1 MIGVALSMF
10 TAIVVT
16 RLYVGVLVEK
26 FRNLKISRVDFV
38 PKFDFIK
45 HKKKF
50 FALSLAVIMMGS
62 MFSLTRGMNYGI
74 DFTGGTMITADMGSK
89 TKISDVKKAVK
100 DYKDV
105 SVVYGNKEQ
114 SKVIIKTTS
123 GISGLEKAKVV
134 SNLKAISKN
143 TKIET
148 FEEFGPSVSKEL
160 KSNAIKAISIAAL
173 CMLLYI
179 RLRFK
184 DWKYGLSAVAGLGHD
199 ILVTLSLYAI
209 FGLTINNPF
218 IAGILTVVGYSIN
231 DTIIIF
237 DRIREEKKFMNKK
250 EFDKVINN
258 SINQMFSRSVMTSL
272 TTLGAILP
280 LFIMVSSELRAFTIP
295 LLIGVTVGTYSSI
308 FLCSPLLY
316 VLYRR
321 ANRTRYKRATQSK

>member
-1 MIGVALSMF
+1 
-10 TAIVVT
+10 
-16 RLYVGVLVEK
+16 
-26 FRNLKISRVDFV
+26 
-38 PKFDFIK
+38 
-45 HKKKF
+45 
-50 FALSLAVIMMGS
+50 
-62 MFSLTRGMNYGI
+62 
-74 DFTGGTMITADMGSK
+74 
-89 TKISDVKKAVK
+89 
-100 DYKDV
+100 
-105 SVVYGNKEQ
+105 
-114 SKVIIKTTS
+114 
-123 GISGLEKAKVV
+123 
-134 SNLKAISKN
+134 
-143 TKIET
+143 
-148 FEEFGPSVSKEL
+148 
-160 KSNAIKAISIAAL
+160 
-173 CMLLYI
+173 MLLYI
-179 RLRFK
+179 RMRFK

-316 VLYRR
+316 ILYRR
-321 ANRTRYKRATQSK
+321 ANRTIYERATQSK